1 MLGDSPSTN
10 LTSVPRHTILAALL
24 TLIVFSVITALVWW
38 NASKESMHDAT
49 ERFEF
54 KVNETR
60 FAIEQRL
67 LAYEQVLRGGIGLF
81 AASDVVTRDEWHT
94 YVSNLR
100 IESQYPGI
108 QGIGFAKWVDPAER
122 ESLERSVRAEGFDQ
136 FHIWPVGERD
146 TYTSILYLEPFD
158 WRNQRAFGY
167 DMYSE
172 PVRQEAM
179 ERARNTGQPAASGIV
194 MLVQETETDIQ
205 NGFLMY
211 LPWYRPGAP
220 TDTAAQR
227 RSAIMG
233 FVYAPFRMNNLMKG
247 IRGEEMVPILNLEI
261 YDGERPLPEN
271 LLYDSH
277 PEHTRE
283 TSALS
288 KTSSIE
294 FGGRRW
300 TLQVSSLPA
309 LEATIGTQKPR
320 LILGSGLLISALFA
334 AIVWALLLNRHRARE
349 LTKANRGLQAEIIE
363 RNKLE
368 KALERAK
375 NVAEAASQAK
385 SEFLANV
392 SHELRTPLT
401 LILAPLDQLLQKQ
414 VDPAAARCRK
424 LLERAQRNALL
435 LFNRV
440 NDILDFAK
448 AEARRFEPRWER
460 VDLTEMIPGL
470 VNDAYPVADSQ
481 GCSLT
486 WRVDPALTAVVV
498 DRHHFEKIL
507 MNLVSNALKFT
518 PSGGQITV
526 TAAVFDD
533 SKFELAVKDSGP
545 GIPADMHSLIF
556 ERFQQVDNS
565 TTRQCG
571 GTGIGLALVKELTGL
586 MDGTVTLESEV
597 GKGSRFCVRL
607 PLAHEGVPAAE
618 SVEPPVLG
626 EALESREASLRR
638 MRFMEHAQE
647 TALHEGEPEQ
657 ETESNPLP
665 VALVADDNPDLRTY
679 ITELLEDICAVH
691 VASDGEQAWKS
702 LHRHP
707 IDVVI
712 TDVMMPKL
720 DGLGLTARIKA
731 SPELSHVPV
740 LLLTARG
747 GIEASVSGFE
757 VGADDYLAKPF
768 SPPELRARVCA
779 ALRMAEI
786 QAQLRE
792 RSHEAGMAIIA
803 TGILHNLGNVLNG
816 VTVSSGLI
824 LDQLQRSKVP
834 SLGRLAS
841 LFEENAGNLA
851 EFVAR
856 DPRGQ
861 AIPEFLT
868 QLSRQLETERH
879 ALLQETEDL
888 RICVKHAL
896 GVISTQKCVASE
908 SRQLRELVSA
918 EDLMET
924 ALKLNLSAFR
934 MENISIV
941 RDYHYDGPLSV
952 DRYKVLQI
960 LLNLLANAQQALQE
974 TPETDRRVFLRTS
987 KDQEWVRLE
996 VADTGRGIPKDNL
1009 SLLFNQG
1016 FSTNAESGHGY
1027 GLHSSA
1033 NWAKDLGGTL
1043 VAHSDGP
1050 GCGAHFALK
1059 IPLSKLDGFESKETS
1074 PAAPKV
1080 STEEALGKS

>member
-10 LTSVPRHTILAALL
+10 LVSVPRHTILAALL
-24 TLIVFSVITALVWW
+24 TLVVFSVITAWAWW
-38 NASKESMHDAT
+38 NASKESMQDAT

-108 QGIGFAKWVDPAER
+108 QGIGFAKWVNPAER
-122 ESLERSVRAEGFDQ
+122 ESLERSVQAEGYDQ

-146 TYTSILYLEPFD
+146 IYTAILYLEPFD

-172 PVRQEAM
+172 PVRHEAM

-194 MLVQETETDIQ
+194 MLVQETETDVQ

-211 LPWYRPGAP
+211 LPLYRPGVP
-220 TDTAAQR
+220 TETVAQR
-227 RSAIMG
+227 RAAIMG
-233 FVYAPFRMNNLMKG
+233 FVYAPFRMNNLMRG
-247 IRGEEMVPILNLEI
+247 IRGEAMVPILDLEI
-261 YDGERPLPEN
+261 YDGEHPSPDN
-271 LLYDSH
+271 LVYDGD
-277 PEHTRE
+277 PDHTRE
-283 TSALS
+283 MSALS
-288 KTSSIE
+288 NTSAIE

-309 LEATIGTQKPR
+309 LDATIGTQKPR
-320 LILGSGLLISALFA
+320 LILGSGLLISLLFA
-334 AIVWALLLNRHRARE
+334 AIVWALLLNRHRARA

-363 RNKLE
+363 RSKLE
-368 KALERAK
+368 KALEGAK

-401 LILAPLDQLLQKQ
+401 LILAPLDQLLQT
-414 VDPAAARCRK
+414 VDPAATQCRK
-424 LLERAQRNALL
+424 HLERAQRNALL

-460 VDLTEMIPGL
+460 VDLTDLIPGL
-470 VNDAYPVADSQ
+470 VNDAFPVADSQ
-481 GCSLT
+481 GCALT
-486 WRVDPALTAVVV
+486 WKVDPALNAVVV

-518 PSGGQITV
+518 PSGGQISV
-526 TAAVFDD
+526 TAAVFDGNR
-533 SKFELAVKDSGP
+533 FELAVEDSGL
-545 GIPADMHSLIF
+545 GIPADKQSLIF

-565 TTRQCG
+565 ATRQCG
-571 GTGIGLALVKELTGL
+571 GTGIGLALVKELTEL

-597 GKGSRFCVRL
+597 GKGSRFCIRL
-607 PLAHEGVPAAE
+607 PIEPEGVPIPE
-618 SVEPPVLG
+618 SVEPPVLV
-626 EALESREASLRR
+626 EALESQGASLRR

-647 TALHEGEPEQ
+647 TAPGEGESEPEA
-657 ETESNPLP
+657 ESNSLP

-679 ITELLEDICAVH
+679 IAELLQDICTVH
-691 VASDGEQAWKS
+691 VVSDGEQAWKA
-702 LHRHP
+702 LYRYP

-720 DGLGLTARIKA
+720 DGLRLTARIKA
-731 SPELSHVPV
+731 SQELSRIPV

-747 GIEASVSGFE
+747 GIDASVSGFE

-779 ALRMAEI
+779 ALRMAQI

-792 RSHEAGMAIIA
+792 RSHEAGMATIA

-824 LDQLQRSKVP
+824 VDQLQRSKVP
-834 SLGRLAS
+834 SLGRLTA
-841 LFEENAGNLA
+841 LFEENADNLP
-851 EFVAR
+851 EFIAR
-856 DPRGQ
+856 DPQGQ
-861 AIPEFLT
+861 AIPEFLA

-879 ALLQETEDL
+879 VLLQETEDL
-888 RICVKHAL
+888 RSCVKHAL
-896 GVISTQKCVASE
+896 GVINTQKRVASK

-924 ALKLNLSAFR
+924 ALKLSLGAFR
-934 MENISIV
+934 VGNISVV
-941 RDYHYDGPLSV
+941 RDYRYDGPLSV

-960 LLNLLANAQQALQE
+960 LLNLLANAQQAMQE
-974 TPETDRRVFLRTS
+974 TPETNRRVFLRIS
-987 KDQEWVRLE
+987 RDEEWVRLE
-996 VADTGRGIPKDNL
+996 VEDTGRGIPQDNL
-1009 SLLFNQG
+1009 PLLFNQG
-1016 FSTNAESGHGY
+1016 FSTHAESGHGY

-1050 GCGAHFALK
+1050 GRGASFVLK
-1059 IPLSKLDGFESKETS
+1059 IPLSGLECSESTGTL
-1074 PAAPKV
+1074 PVGPKV
-1080 STEEALGKS
+1080 STEDV